1 VKKCTQNE
9 KGFTLVELLV
19 VMSIFVIMTA
29 VVLFNQN
36 KFSSDTA
43 LTNIT
48 YEAALQIRQAQV
60 YGILVRQTSSSPVFD
75 VGYGIHLEKSF
86 PESPITLSLF
96 SDNDNSGTFNLGDTI
111 VTPFKMREGN
121 IIKDV
126 CTTSPD
132 PVTVVCF
139 ASSTVPQT
147 ATSTDIVFKR
157 PEPAASI
164 LEGSGVSGKKSVV
177 DITISSALGDKTK
190 LITVRNTGQ
199 ISVK

>member
-1 VKKCTQNE
+1 MKKCTQNE

-96 SDNDNSGTFNLGDTI
+96 SDNDNSGTFNLGDNVI
-111 VTPFKMREGN
+111 VPFKMREGN
-121 IIKDV
+121 VIKDV
-126 CTTSPD
+126 CTTSPSL
-132 PVTVVCF
+132 VVVCF

-164 LEGSGVSGKKSVV
+164 LDGSGVSGKKSTV